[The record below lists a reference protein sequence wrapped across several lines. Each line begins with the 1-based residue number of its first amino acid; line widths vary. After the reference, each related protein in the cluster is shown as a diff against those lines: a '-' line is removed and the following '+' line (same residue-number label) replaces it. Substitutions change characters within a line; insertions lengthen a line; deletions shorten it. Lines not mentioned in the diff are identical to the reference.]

1 MAGADI
7 EFLFS
12 CSAGRLT
19 SSRWDSWDVELNTS
33 RVFPNL
39 PVIIIILFII

>member
-1 MAGADI
+1 MAGTDI

-12 CSAGRLT
+12 CSAPRLT

-39 PVIIIILFII
+39 PATIIILFII